1 MASNFGEEI
10 PTAAPGGIAGTGVTV
25 FAQVSVHEERRDS
38 PGPPPETFGA
48 YTTKSEEN
56 NGVIA
61 MIDLLVKDLQ
71 KELTE
76 AETQEK
82 DSQADYEEMM
92 KDSAAKRTTDSNT
105 LTQKGSAKAS
115 AEEALQGH
123 SQARAD
129 GAKELKATEKYI
141 SSLHAECDW
150 LLQYHEARKE
160 ARAGEVESLK
170 QAKSVL
176 SGADFSLLQ
185 TKSHGFLRK

>member
-1 MASNFGEEI
+1 
-10 PTAAPGGIAGTGVTV
+10 
-25 FAQVSVHEERRDS
+25 
-38 PGPPPETFGA
+38 
-48 YTTKSEEN
+48 
-56 NGVIA
+56 

-105 LTQKGSAKAS
+105 LTQKGSAKAD

-129 GAKELKATEKYI
+129 GAKELMATEKYI
-141 SSLHAECDW
+141 SSLHADCDW
-150 LLQYHEARKE
+150 LLQYFDVRKE
-160 ARAGEVESLK
+160 ARAGEVESLTK
-170 QAKSVL
+170 AKAVL
-176 SGADFSLLQ
+176 SGAGYSLLQ
-185 TKSHGFLRK
+185 QRESRFLGRL